1 MLDRVANLLF
11 ETEAAFFDA
20 QSRHRRERSA
30 DSRLALR
37 EATQALNRAK
47 DEAERVLW
55 QCD

>member
-37 EATQALNRAK
+37 EATQALDRAK

-55 QCD
+55 QVD